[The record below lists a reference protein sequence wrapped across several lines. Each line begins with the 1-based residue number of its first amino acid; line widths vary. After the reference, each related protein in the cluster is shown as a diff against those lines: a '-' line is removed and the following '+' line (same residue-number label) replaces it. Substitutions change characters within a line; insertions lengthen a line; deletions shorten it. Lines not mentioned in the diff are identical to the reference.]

1 MRQETIENYLKT
13 IYHLSN
19 GNNSIVANKQLA
31 ILLKLNPATVTES
44 LKKLDE
50 LKLIEYEKSYG
61 SRLTQ
66 KGIKQAVIII
76 RRHRIWETFLANE
89 LGFGWDEVHE
99 LAEELEHISS
109 KKLIDK
115 LALKLG
121 NPTFDP
127 HGDPIPDDKGNFHK
141 AEFIKLIESKVGKT
155 YVLTGVADHSTAFLK
170 FLDKNYLRIG
180 DKIIIREI
188 EEFDQTFKV
197 LVQNK
202 HELILSVMAA
212 QNLLVKRAN

>member
-13 IYHLSN
+13 IYHLSK
-19 GNNSIVANKQLA
+19 GNSTLVGNKPLA
-31 ILLKLNPATVTES
+31 IQLKINPATVTEA
-44 LKKLDE
+44 LKKLDS
-50 LKLIEYEKSYG
+50 LGLVEYEKSYG

-66 KGIKQAVIII
+66 KGIKQAVSII

-89 LGFGWDEVHE
+89 LGFSWDEVHE

-121 NPTFDP
+121 NPAFDP
-127 HGDPIPDDKGNFHK
+127 HGDPIPDEKGNFHK
-141 AEFIKLIESKVGKT
+141 VEFIKLMESKAGRT

-170 FLDKNYLRIG
+170 FLDKNHLKIG
-180 DKIIIREI
+180 DKIRVNEI
-188 EEFDQTFKV
+188 EEFDQTFRV

-202 HELILSVMAA
+202 HELVLSLMAA
-212 QNLLVKRAN
+212 QNLLVKKFN

>member
-19 GNNSIVANKQLA
+19 DNSTVVANKQLA
-31 ILLKLNPATVTES
+31 LQLKLNPATVTES

-66 KGIKQAVIII
+66 KGIKQAVLII

-89 LGFGWDEVHE
+89 LGFSWDEVHE

-127 HGDPIPDDKGNFHK
+127 HGDPIPDEKGIFHK
-141 AEFIKLIESKVGKT
+141 VELIKLLEARTGKT
-155 YVLTGVADHSTAFLK
+155 YVLSGVADHSSSFLK
-170 FLDKNYLRIG
+170 FLDKNNLKIG
-180 DKIIIREI
+180 DKILVREI

-197 LVQNK
+197 TVHDKNELV
-202 HELILSVMAA
+202 LSLMAA
-212 QNLLVKRAN
+212 QNLLVRKVN